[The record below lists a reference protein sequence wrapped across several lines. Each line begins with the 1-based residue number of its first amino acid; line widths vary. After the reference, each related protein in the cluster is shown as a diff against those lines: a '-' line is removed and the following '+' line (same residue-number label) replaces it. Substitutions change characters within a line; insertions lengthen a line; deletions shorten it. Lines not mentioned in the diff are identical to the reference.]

1 MSERQENE
9 GREQAVGVARRDAE
23 EQATDEILAM
33 EQDLERERVRVV
45 RSLDAVQR
53 RLEEE
58 AEARAASKASVADA
72 RAASANRERQ
82 LIAERDEATVS
93 LREAQEQLARLERDA
108 QEERAGEG
116 ARRSERERELLEQ
129 SRAELEAQVRR
140 ELEGE
145 FAQRISRIKS
155 EADARTDEEVAAVR
169 RAGQDAAERAQRRLD
184 EVTEQIEAAGARVE
198 AAEAKLVEERGRIER
213 QAEERIDT
221 EMRRLQAESDAKIQ
235 EALASVETETKSGA
249 REEMERELAGLR
261 DQIEQVEAARREE
274 AEKHKAEMR
283 RVAVS
288 AERKQPESEQT
299 VEQEAVGPAEPGF
312 LQRVAETRRAK
323 REEKD
328 AKRAAEQPSPKPEPS
343 PEPEP
348 SKPSSRAEGSEID
361 VNLATFEELRGLGF
375 SVTQA
380 TRVIAYRERNHGFD
394 SVDELHAVPGLPNEG
409 LDELKEKLRV

>member
-9 GREQAVGVARRDAE
+9 GRDQAVGVARRDAE
-23 EQATDEILAM
+23 EQATAEILAL
-33 EQDLERERVRVV
+33 EQDLERERVRAV

-108 QEERAGEG
+108 QEERAGEE

-129 SRAELEAQVRR
+129 SRAELEAEVRR
-140 ELEGE
+140 ELEAD

-221 EMRRLQAESDAKIQ
+221 EMRRVAEREA
-235 EALASVETETKSGA
+235 ALAA
-249 REEMERELAGLR
+249 EL
-261 DQIEQVEAARREE
+261 DEAARALGDAERQLRE
-274 AEKHKAEMR
+274 AEARAE
-283 RVAVS
+283 S

-299 VEQEAVGPAEPGF
+299 VEQAAVVPVEPGF
-312 LQRVAETRRAK
+312 LQRVAEARWAK
-323 REEKD
+323 RDQRD
-328 AKRAAEQPSPKPEPS
+328 AKRAAEQS
-343 PEPEP
+343 
-348 SKPSSRAEGSEID
+348 SKPRSRAEGSEID

-394 SVDELHAVPGLPNEG
+394 SVDDLHAVPGLPNEG

>member
-1 MSERQENE
+1 MSERQQDE

-23 EQATDEILAM
+23 EQATAEILAL

-58 AEARAASKASVADA
+58 AEARAASKARVADA

-82 LIAERDEATVS
+82 LIAERDETTVS

-108 QEERAGEG
+108 QEERAGGE

-129 SRAELEAQVRR
+129 SRAELEAEVRR
-140 ELEGE
+140 ELEAD

-169 RAGQDAAERAQRRLD
+169 RAAKDAAEAAQLRLD

-198 AAEAKLVEERGRIER
+198 AAEAKLVEERDRIER

-221 EMRRLQAESDAKIQ
+221 EMRRVAEREA
-235 EALASVETETKSGA
+235 ALAA
-249 REEMERELAGLR
+249 EL
-261 DQIEQVEAARREE
+261 DEAARALGDAERQLRE
-274 AEKHKAEMR
+274 AEARAE
-283 RVAVS
+283 S

-299 VEQEAVGPAEPGF
+299 VEQEAVVPVEPGF
-312 LQRVAETRRAK
+312 LQRVAEARWAK
-323 REEKD
+323 RDQRD
-328 AKRAAEQPSPKPEPS
+328 AKRAAEQS
-343 PEPEP
+343 
-348 SKPSSRAEGSEID
+348 SKPRSRAEGSEID

-394 SVDELHAVPGLPNEG
+394 SVDDLHAVPGLPNEG